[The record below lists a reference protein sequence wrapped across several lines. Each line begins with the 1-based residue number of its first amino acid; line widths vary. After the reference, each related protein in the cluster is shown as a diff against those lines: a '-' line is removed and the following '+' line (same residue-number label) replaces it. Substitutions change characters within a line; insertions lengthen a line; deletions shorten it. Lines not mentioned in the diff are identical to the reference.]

1 MAKFYLQMYDEYPIY
16 EPAEG
21 GYYYAGTTI
30 RDTYDNEYDSLE
42 AAIEDARAFVD
53 EMNTDAWDDEEWVF
67 MDIDAAKALQ
77 YIALDILD
85 DGVENGRIEIA
96 WRKSKYIGEGARL
109 YIETPASYR
118 KGERGWHPY
127 E

>member
-21 GYYYAGTTI
+21 GYYYAGTTA

-53 EMNTDAWDDEEWVF
+53 EMNEEPWDGVWAFVN
-67 MDIDAAKALQ
+67 IDAATARQLL
-77 YIALDILD
+77 AWDILD
-85 DGVENGRIEIA
+85 DGAANARVMIA
-96 WRKSKYIGEGARL
+96 HRDSKYIGEGARL
-109 YIETPASYR
+109 YIEIPASYR